1 MTSEE
6 FSNEVV
12 KLLQQMNNNIEK
24 LNSKLDSLI
33 GLQESVKDLLIP
45 EKKIS
50 YEGLPLDVAT
60 LLSLPDH
67 LRKTALALTEVG
79 EATATD
85 ISQKTG
91 RVRAAESDYLNQ
103 LVTKGYVK
111 KKRKSHDVY
120 FYIEAK

>member
-1 MTSEE
+1 MIMASEE

-33 GLQESVKDLLIP
+33 DLQESVRDSLIP
-45 EKKIS
+45 EKKPS

-67 LRKTALALTEVG
+67 LRKPALALTTQG
-79 EATATD
+79 
-85 ISQKTG
+85 
-91 RVRAAESDYLNQ
+91 
-103 LVTKGYVK
+103 
-111 KKRKSHDVY
+111 
-120 FYIEAK
+120 

>member
-6 FSNEVV
+6 SSREVV

-24 LNSKLDSLI
+24 LNSKLDNLIDLHESVRDSLI
-33 GLQESVKDLLIP
+33 T
-45 EKKIS
+45 EKKPS
-50 YEGLPLDVAT
+50 YDGLPLDVAT

-85 ISQKTG
+85 ISQKTS

-111 KKRKSHDVY
+111 KKRKGHDVY
-120 FYIEAK
+120 FYIEEK